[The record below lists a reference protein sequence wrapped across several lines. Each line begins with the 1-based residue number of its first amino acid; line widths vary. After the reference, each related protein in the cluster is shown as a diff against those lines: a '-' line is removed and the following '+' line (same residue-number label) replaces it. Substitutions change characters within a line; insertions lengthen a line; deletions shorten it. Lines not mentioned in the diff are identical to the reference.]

1 VAASTDGRPI
11 CSLAPHMR
19 LCSLPW
25 HDQHF
30 SSDTTLV
37 ALAATLEIS
46 GHAPQIKPLDDIIS
60 LELVDGGG

>member
-1 VAASTDGRPI
+1 
-11 CSLAPHMR
+11 MR